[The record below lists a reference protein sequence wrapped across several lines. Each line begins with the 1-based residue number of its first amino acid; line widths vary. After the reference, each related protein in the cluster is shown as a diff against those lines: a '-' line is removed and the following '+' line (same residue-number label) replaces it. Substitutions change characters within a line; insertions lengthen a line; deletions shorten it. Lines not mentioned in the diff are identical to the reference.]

1 MSDPDMFQFML
12 NLALYLFHTAE
23 IAYHDMGSQCC
34 FGSAQCPDMQMVI
47 TLHTGLLQDNPP
59 DLFTIPPGLR
69 RAKGGGCRAVS
80 SRLK

>member
-12 NLALYLFHTAE
+12 NLTLYLFHTAE

-59 DLFTIPPGLR
+59 DLFTIYSHR
-69 RAKGGGCRAVS
+69 DSVERKAEAVVQ
-80 SRLK
+80 